1 MPKSNKK
8 IAQKPAYLFPVR
20 DDWLHAFQTQKN
32 ELPSPSPRATCIL
45 EQLYGFLSGSTLAK
59 QIAALR
65 SLAASISKLAREV
78 PEENNAG
85 TSSLCISVVLP
96 TFLQANYTP
105 TPAPESAVRSAI
117 FTVIIKI
124 SELPGRT
131 QSVQYR
137 LSSHHNDFLQSLAL
151 QHKSDL
157 TDTQI
162 SYFGAVILTLL
173 DRPLGR
179 EVVAASLPQTI
190 SLIVRYLHDIVNDV
204 IKGPLSL
211 TTEDTNGS
219 NGSTNSSAT
228 QASGV
233 LHLSSRLAACNDGL
247 KVSATLLSRFSA
259 DIMTL
264 PPSILQTLLDMWVAI
279 CFSQVFLQ
287 DNRFLAGFLVPAM
300 LALDGEVEGI
310 AMGLLEL
317 DSKSVASWVP
327 KHRTLQIRIP
337 SMATGWSKAVGWEYS
352 ALCIYRGILVAFPNP
367 MSLMIPISSSNID
380 EAIPAQPLLFVLYRR
395 ITSICDHVSESRTR
409 VLAFQTL
416 ATWLSVVRT
425 LLLESTSEITSALR
439 QMIGPDVV
447 DRIFEYIYNG
457 WEDPTDTVQH
467 RLKDVFLGLLAVL
480 SVGGELGI
488 DASPHLEAMLQG
500 ILRSDWHRRVKYDLL
515 GVLLSQVRPKTI
527 LAARPDFLENCFTA
541 MRTPMLGV
549 RISAFI
555 NLFFKEIRLVT
566 TPDCVSDT
574 KANLYWILPFCQALT
589 DENHTVRRICSESIM
604 PELLSQWPESLLP
617 LFATLRTSTSP
628 YSLHATIAV
637 AKTARVAGLIDI
649 RSFLSTPEN
658 QSMIAQSIT
667 HPDSN
672 LRVDVLA
679 LLCDSQKSTED
690 FSRDELEIIK
700 RYLMCSL
707 DSQSP
712 EFRQRVQSYLG
723 KLLRRIRRA
732 MYANW
737 RDWCARRDYLQQ
749 AGVDHTE
756 DRKMAAFWSSLA
768 FKREFIK
775 WLCDFTAVSL
785 FPGCSFQRATCNLS
799 LMETIIESE
808 ESVGDIDNARVSLA
822 EIPDYPTLYN
832 PLTLRTLLAILFNDT
847 YAPNR
852 EKALEL
858 LKKFPTVEGMSVE
871 EAQRVLKT
879 AFEWVSSV
887 RSHESDT
894 GATVLRWVFAKWVAG
909 SKVQLAVD
917 DSDAPHQ
924 PAADHDVVLEFVAN
938 IVEKLRRNI
947 VVAEENLYRSA
958 VGHPLHGWFRALHC
972 ILGEICFSSPLV
984 QRNCSS
990 WRGLVLDIFA
1000 LIQRAS
1006 QTVLAVCTD
1015 ESPEGNLPASFAD
1028 MQTNMEEMV
1037 LSADGDDA
1045 SADLGSEAQLI
1056 LYNCFHTIKESTA
1069 VLQTIICRAPLPC
1082 AKDDGGTIITYDQL
1096 VDVGD
1101 LLRRLLA
1108 SIRHRGA
1115 FSAVHVCFES
1125 LCAVLLQSGRPF
1137 LVDLPQTWL
1146 GTFLHQIQ
1154 HADVSIT
1161 RRSAG
1166 LPLGV
1171 LAVLTP
1177 YVPSRKV
1184 MVAQTLG
1191 RLFEIGYEALPSS
1204 ANERLDLPQVH
1215 AFNIIRA
1222 ILQSAELATTVRDYL
1237 GDAFALSISGFSSP
1251 AFPIRNCAAMLFAT
1265 LTTKTL
1271 GTKKAKDEGSS
1282 VNSVTGREFFGRFP
1296 KLHGILL
1303 SELSSAVALL
1313 KHGGVHP
1320 TLYPIL
1326 TILARLKPSVV
1337 EGSDSHLAMNS
1348 FRPLVS
1354 QCLSA
1359 TIWKVREM
1367 SARAYASLLLPTE
1380 IVEIVNEL
1388 LKSAKRP
1395 ETSNRIHGSLLA
1407 VLWIVRAHFGEGSDM
1422 LTELRQDVIGKLWQ
1436 SLGDLSDFAYK
1447 CDILQAAFLDVVAEI
1462 LHSCEGEYP
1471 PTIGA
1476 AALSSIKPS
1485 RATEL
1490 RLSYIPN
1497 ILRARIML
1505 LSTPRERMTDVIR
1518 TMLFDADYEVQL
1530 TTIRY
1535 LASSPLESPLA
1546 QVRDDLVQLATA
1558 TEAYYLVSLESAQL
1572 LTILYNTNLYLPA
1585 NGEFAST
1592 LLSRLSQD
1600 SEPHIA
1606 ESHLPL
1612 LGILLR
1618 HRHTPST
1625 ASLDKLISLLPT
1637 FASDSQ
1643 PLPTR
1648 LSVIRTIGNLQIQ
1661 GNFGRLT
1668 VQQRITVVNVLLKL
1682 LDDEDSEIRD
1692 QTAHLASAVLQ
1703 KRTTIL
1709 PSHVRFL
1716 LSQWSLTLEG
1726 DVGIA
1731 CLSDM
1736 VVSEDYLAA
1745 EIASADK
1752 DVLFAKE
1759 HLNSHHEPFLDVVL
1773 AASLL
1778 QRHAQREGLSSST
1791 ASALAS
1797 NLKRL
1802 LPYVDGQPQ
1811 LASVGGFALLA
1822 RTFAL
1827 VWVLESC
1834 EETPIQDVVRKAR
1847 QALEPLQNT
1856 HPVVDLMWQGRW
1868 GLIEGVCGNIE

>member
-32 ELPSPSPRATCIL
+32 ELSSPSPRATCIL
-45 EQLYGFLSGSTLAK
+45 DQFYGFLSGSTLAK
-59 QIAALR
+59 QVAALR
-65 SLAASISKLAREV
+65 SLAASISKLAREA
-78 PEENNAG
+78 EENDTG
-85 TSSLCISVVLP
+85 TSSLCNSVVLP
-96 TFLQANYTP
+96 IFLQANYTP
-105 TPAPESAVRSAI
+105 TPAPEPAVRSAI

-124 SELPGRT
+124 SELPGGT
-131 QSVQYR
+131 QSVRAR

-151 QHKSDL
+151 QHNSDL

-204 IKGPLSL
+204 IKEPFSL

-219 NGSTNSSAT
+219 NGNTNSSAT
-228 QASGV
+228 PASGV
-233 LHLSSRLAACNDGL
+233 LHLSSRLAACNDVL

-259 DIMTL
+259 DFMTL

-287 DNRFLAGFLVPAM
+287 DNRFLAGFLVPAL

-317 DSKSVASWVP
+317 DSKSVASCVP
-327 KHRTLQIRIP
+327 KHRALQIRIP

-367 MSLMIPISSSNID
+367 KSLMIPISTSNID
-380 EAIPAQPLLFVLYRR
+380 KAIPVQPLLFVLYRR

-425 LLLESTSEITSALR
+425 LLLESTSEITSAVR

-480 SVGGELGI
+480 SVGGDLGI
-488 DASPHLEAMLQG
+488 DASPHLEAMLRG

-555 NLFFKEIRLVT
+555 NMFLKEIRLVT
-566 TPDCVSDT
+566 PPDSVSDT
-574 KANLYWILPFCQALT
+574 EANLYWILPFCQALT

-617 LFATLRTSTSP
+617 LFATLHTSMSP

-690 FSRDELEIIK
+690 FSRNELEVIK

-749 AGVDHTE
+749 AGVDYTE
-756 DRKMAAFWSSLA
+756 DEKMAAFWSSLS

-799 LMETIIESE
+799 LMETIVESE

-822 EIPDYPTLYN
+822 EIPNYPTLYN

-879 AFEWVSSV
+879 AFEW
-887 RSHESDT
+887 
-894 GATVLRWVFAKWVAG
+894 WVAG
-909 SKVQLAVD
+909 SNVQLAVD

-938 IVEKLRRNI
+938 IVEKLRGNI

-972 ILGEICFSSPLV
+972 ILGEISFSSPLV
-984 QRNCSS
+984 QGNCSS
-990 WRGLVLDIFA
+990 WQGLVLDIFS

-1191 RLFEIGYEALPSS
+1191 RLFEIGYEALPPS

-1222 ILQSAELATTVRDYL
+1222 ILQSAELATTVRDSL

-1271 GTKKAKDEGSS
+1271 GTKKAKDEGSA

-1303 SELSSAVALL
+1303 SELSSAVTLL

-1380 IVEIVNEL
+1380 IVEIVKEL
-1388 LKSAKRP
+1388 LKDAKRP
-1395 ETSNRIHGSLLA
+1395 GTSNRIHGSLLA
-1407 VLWIVRAHFGEGSDM
+1407 VLWVVRAHLGEGSDM

-1447 CDILQAAFLDVVAEI
+1447 CDVLQAAFLDVVTEI
-1462 LHSCEGEYP
+1462 LHVCEGEYP

-1476 AALSSIKPS
+1476 AALSSIEPS
-1485 RATEL
+1485 RTSEV

-1497 ILRARIML
+1497 IVRARIML
-1505 LSTPRERMTDVIR
+1505 LSTPKERMTDVIR

-1530 TTIRY
+1530 TTTRY

-1546 QVRDDLVQLATA
+1546 QVRDDLIKLATT

-1572 LTILYNTNLYLPA
+1572 LTILYNANLDLPA

-1600 SEPHIA
+1600 SKPHLA

-1618 HRHTPST
+1618 HRQTPPT
-1625 ASLDKLISLLPT
+1625 ASVDKLIGLLPT

-1648 LSVIRTIGNLQIQ
+1648 LSVIRTLGNLQLQ

-1692 QTAHLASAVLQ
+1692 QTAHLASAILE

-1726 DVGIA
+1726 NVGIA

-1736 VVSEDYLAA
+1736 VVTEDYLTA
-1745 EIASADK
+1745 EIAYADK

-1791 ASALAS
+1791 VSALAS

-1802 LPYVDGQPQ
+1802 LPYLLGQPQ

-1822 RTFAL
+1822 RIFAL
-1827 VWVLESC
+1827 VWVLESSG
-1834 EETPIQDVVRKAR
+1834 EKFIQDVVREAR

-1856 HPVVDLMWQGRW
+1856 HPVVDLMWQGQW